1 MKSKFYSLSCS
12 WLTYF
17 IFLIVFNCI
26 YLYAEEKCDCCDVK
40 FSECENT
47 QNAVSTNEYQKA
59 DELID
64 DEQEEEKDPSF
75 IKRINPIKGPLYI
88 LASPFAGIPYSVIG
102 GVFGNQEE
110 WKMWANIPFF
120 SLGFLTVGI
129 IDTLTIGTFDKEGIV
144 IDYFEVF

>member
-1 MKSKFYSLSCS
+1 MKSKFYSLSGS
-12 WLTYF
+12 LLIFF
-17 IFLIVFNCI
+17 IILFAFSCI

-47 QNAVSTNEYQKA
+47 QNAVSTNEYYKA

-64 DEQEEEKDPSF
+64 DEQGEENDPSF

-129 IDTLTIGTFDKEGIV
+129 IDTLTIGTFDKESRV
-144 IDYFEVF
+144 LDFFEVF

>member
-1 MKSKFYSLSCS
+1 MKSKFYSLSGS

-26 YLYAEEKCDCCDVK
+26 YLYAEEKYDCCDVK

-47 QNAVSTNEYQKA
+47 QNAVSTNEYYKA

-64 DEQEEEKDPSF
+64 DEQGEENDPSF

-110 WKMWANIPFF
+110 WKLWANIPFF

-129 IDTLTIGTFDKEGIV
+129 IDTLTIGTFDKESRV
-144 IDYFEVF
+144 LDFFEVF

>member
-47 QNAVSTNEYQKA
+47 QNAVSTNEYKKA

-88 LASPFAGIPYSVIG
+88 LTSPFAGIPYYILG
-102 GVFGNQEE
+102 IFGNQAE
-110 WKMWANIPFF
+110 WKTWANIPFI
-120 SLGFLTVGI
+120 SLGCLTVGI
-129 IDTLTIGTFDKEGIV
+129 IDTLTIGTFDKEEMV